1 MKAET
6 KMIVAAAVVAALC
19 LTAVTSVTQSWF
31 SDEEHATVD
40 VTTGKVDIRAEAG
53 EISLYS
59 LGLEVSDRFTNGGTA
74 ALGYSAADG
83 ITVTAS
89 DMTPG
94 DRFDFLMSV
103 YNLSTVSTLYRMV
116 CTVSGENSSEFSISV
131 GGAAITGYFSTE
143 WALQAATDGGER
155 LIEAVAVSVELPVE
169 ATQSATLS
177 MTLRAEAVQSNASTD
192 IVGISN
198 AAELRAFAAEVN
210 CGNTCEGK
218 TVKLLA
224 DIDLENEDWTPIGT
238 NADSGNKFK
247 GVFDGQ
253 RHTISN
259 LKITQTE
266 NLYRA
271 SGLFGALNGT
281 VKDLVVDGA
290 KIDARS
296 GPAEGRDSTDNGIA
310 VVAGSVYNYGT
321 IENVTVLNADVTG
334 NRYTGG
340 IAGYVYGN
348 IVGCTVKNSSISA
361 VPDNFTGVYD
371 NGDKVG
377 GIAGYVGEGSNSVR
391 DCSAVGVTVKAY
403 RDVGGIVGATYGDVT
418 GCTAKNVKVIANQ
431 LGYANKNVNSG
442 SVVGRHLSGTVDDNS
457 VAGTQT
463 FEYIGCVPNGT
474 VVLGEGISVAVK
486 SVDSTSGMTV
496 SGSGKLVLDNVVIA
510 ASSGSALTLE
520 DGSDIVL
527 KIVGTCSLTGAAG
540 GNGITVPETSEITIT
555 GDTLTAVGNGG
566 YEYSGIAESAYISTV
581 SERYGNTDDSS
592 YLDKYG
598 SGIGNA
604 FSTTGTIIVSDM
616 ASLTVEGYGSRAYGI
631 GGDGSSVTIKGSTVE
646 YARGGFAQSKFL
658 CDANYGKS
666 EAEGAPGIGGLN
678 ITISDSVIKGVD
690 GGSKA
695 AGIGAKYHDPTT
707 IVVKDSVLGTESTS
721 INGGN
726 ASAGIGGS
734 RQNEIASE
742 DYVDQPIS
750 VTIENSRVK
759 ANGGIFGAG
768 IGSGYDT
775 RCQSGQPTCTVVI
788 TGDSVIVAKG
798 GDRAA
803 GIGTGFHFAALAGH
817 ISDTV
822 NVDGVHSGT
831 KFYKSNGNY
840 TLAQDVGYGVVD
852 MSREMRGLTP
862 VFEVGGSV
870 IASPPIAKASDSGL

>member
-59 LGLEVSDRFTNGGTA
+59 LGVEVSDRFTNGGTA

-94 DRFDFLMSV
+94 DSFDFLMSV

-143 WALQAATDGGER
+143 WALQAATDGGEH

-177 MTLRAEAVQSNASTD
+177 MTLRAEAVQSNASTN

-224 DIDLENEDWTPIGT
+224 DIDLENDDWTPIGT
-238 NADSGNKFK
+238 STYSFK
-247 GVFDGQ
+247 GTFDGNGK
-253 RHTISN
+253 TISN
-259 LKITQTE
+259 LNISAGD
-266 NLYRA
+266 RA
-271 SGLFGALNGT
+271 GFFANF
-281 VKDLVVDGA
+281 
-290 KIDARS
+290 S
-296 GPAEGRDSTDNGIA
+296 GPSATSLNFDHASVIGRESVAVFAAVSSPTSTISEISVDHST
-310 VVAGSVYNYGT
+310 VVGGHWVGS
-321 IENVTVLNADVTG
+321 
-334 NRYTGG
+334 
-340 IAGYVYGN
+340 
-348 IVGCTVKNSSISA
+348 IVGYTYGVIEKCQVSNSSLSA
-361 VPDNFTGVYD
+361 APYLVGASYD

-418 GCTAKNVKVIANQ
+418 GCTAKDVKVIADQ

-442 SVVGRHLSGTVDDNS
+442 SVVGRHLNGTVDDNS

-527 KIVGTCSLTGAAG
+527 EIVGTCSLTGAAG
-540 GNGITVPETSEITIT
+540 GNGITVPETSKITIT
-555 GDTLTAVGNGG
+555 GNTLTAVGNGG
-566 YEYSGIAESAYISTV
+566 YEYSGIAESVYISTV

-604 FSTTGTIIVSDM
+604 FSTTGTITVSNM

-631 GGDGSSVTIKGSTVE
+631 GGDGSSVTIEGSTVE

-678 ITISDSVIKGVD
+678 ITISHSVIKGVD

-750 VTIENSRVK
+750 VTIENSQVK
-759 ANGGIFGAG
+759 AKGGIFGAG

-775 RCQSGQPTCTVVI
+775 RCQSSQPTCTVVI

-831 KFYKSNGNY
+831 KFYKSNRNY

>member
-1 MKAET
+1 M
-6 KMIVAAAVVAALC
+6 
-19 LTAVTSVTQSWF
+19 
-31 SDEEHATVD
+31 
-40 VTTGKVDIRAEAG
+40 
-53 EISLYS
+53 
-59 LGLEVSDRFTNGGTA
+59 
-74 ALGYSAADG
+74 
-83 ITVTAS
+83 
-89 DMTPG
+89 
-94 DRFDFLMSV
+94 
-103 YNLSTVSTLYRMV
+103 
-116 CTVSGENSSEFSISV
+116 
-131 GGAAITGYFSTE
+131 
-143 WALQAATDGGER
+143 
-155 LIEAVAVSVELPVE
+155 
-169 ATQSATLS
+169 
-177 MTLRAEAVQSNASTD
+177 
-192 IVGISN
+192 
-198 AAELRAFAAEVN
+198 
-210 CGNTCEGK
+210 
-218 TVKLLA
+218 
-224 DIDLENEDWTPIGT
+224 
-238 NADSGNKFK
+238 
-247 GVFDGQ
+247 
-253 RHTISN
+253 
-259 LKITQTE
+259 
-266 NLYRA
+266 
-271 SGLFGALNGT
+271 
-281 VKDLVVDGA
+281 
-290 KIDARS
+290 
-296 GPAEGRDSTDNGIA
+296 
-310 VVAGSVYNYGT
+310 
-321 IENVTVLNADVTG
+321 
-334 NRYTGG
+334 
-340 IAGYVYGN
+340 
-348 IVGCTVKNSSISA
+348 
-361 VPDNFTGVYD
+361 
-371 NGDKVG
+371 DK
-377 GIAGYVGEGSNSVR
+377 
-391 DCSAVGVTVKAY
+391 
-403 RDVGGIVGATYGDVT
+403 
-418 GCTAKNVKVIANQ
+418 
-431 LGYANKNVNSG
+431 
-442 SVVGRHLSGTVDDNS
+442 
-457 VAGTQT
+457 
-463 FEYIGCVPNGT
+463 
-474 VVLGEGISVAVK
+474 
-486 SVDSTSGMTV
+486 
-496 SGSGKLVLDNVVIA
+496 VVIA

-527 KIVGTCSLTGAAG
+527 EIVGTCSLTGAAG

-566 YEYSGIAESAYISTV
+566 YEYSGIAESVYISTV

-631 GGDGSSVTIKGSTVE
+631 GGDGSSVTIEGSTVK

-678 ITISDSVIKGVD
+678 ITISDSVIKRVD

-707 IVVKDSVLGTESTS
+707 IVVKKSVLGTESTS

-750 VTIENSRVK
+750 VTIENSQVK

-775 RCQSGQPTCTVVI
+775 RCQSSQPTCTVVI

-822 NVDGVHSGT
+822 DVDGVHSGT

-852 MSREMRGLTP
+852 MSREMSGLTP

-870 IASPPIAKASDSGL
+870 IDSPPIAKASDSGL